1 MELNLDTAKKF
12 TDIVISRLEGGYYHP
27 KMKEYLVNG
36 DKMGNSGETMYG
48 LDFAAGGD
56 AISNSQFAQ
65 EVSNYF
71 APYVAQIHDN
81 SSAFSIYNDKAD
93 GNKVAPAELGQRWRP
108 MAAQIMLDRFK
119 SYFAKL
125 TPGAQQI
132 VLTDPA
138 LFMQFWYGAWN
149 GPVAFNKFAEVMNRA
164 YSNGERDPWKLCGIL
179 QDARY
184 ERGTGRPALVDQITA
199 EMNGRANYTELNN
212 TPATTNNR
220 RVWPLVL
227 FGALATILIV
237 KSLK

>member
-1 MELNLDTAKKF
+1 MELNLDTAKKY
-12 TDIVISRLEGGYYHP
+12 TNIVISRLEGGYYHP
-27 KMKEYLVNG
+27 KMKEYLKNG
-36 DKMGNSGETMYG
+36 DAMGNSGETMYG

-65 EVSNYF
+65 EVRNYF

-149 GPVAFNKFAEVMNRA
+149 GPTAFNKFAEVMNRA
-164 YSNGERDPWKLCGIL
+164 YSNGERDPWKLCGIV

-184 ERGTGRPALVDQITA
+184 ERGKGRPALVDQITA

-220 RVWPLVL
+220 R
-227 FGALATILIV
+227 ILPWLLLGTAIIFLIY
-237 KSLK
+237 KTK